1 LVQLTDDCFRG
12 DERLMPLK
20 EALGLL
26 AERITAVTESETVNL
41 VQAVG
46 RTLATSVTSARNVP
60 PHDNSAVD
68 GYALRFADLAPD
80 SETTLEIGG
89 RAAAGH
95 PYSGNT
101 APGQAIRIFT
111 GAAMPDGLDTVVMQ
125 EDASVDEDAKRVTV
139 PAGLSQ
145 GANRRLTAE
154 DVTAGDIVLAA
165 GRRLKAQD
173 IGLAASVGVAELSV
187 YRKLRAAVF
196 STGDEVRDPG
206 DSLGAGEIYDANRYF
221 LNGLISGLGAEVTD
235 VGILPDNPKSIRD
248 ALATAAETHDLIV
261 TSGGVSVG
269 EEDHVKPAVQALGS
283 LHFWRLAVKPGRPIA
298 LGQVAG
304 VPFVGLPGNP
314 AAAMVT
320 FLRFARPMILRLG
333 GATSVDPIIVRV
345 RAAFD
350 HKKKTGRREWVRAR
364 IQRGEDGTPEAH
376 KFPREGAGI
385 LTSMVESDGLLEL
398 PEDMSKLKA
407 GVMVDFIP
415 FSEVGA

>member
-1 LVQLTDDCFRG
+1 
-12 DERLMPLK
+12 MPLR
-20 EALGLL
+20 EALDLL
-26 AERITAVTESETVNL
+26 AERITAVTGSERISL
-41 VQAVG
+41 AQAVG
-46 RTLATSVTSARNVP
+46 CILAASVASTRNVP

-68 GYALRFADLAPD
+68 GYAVRFADLVPD

-95 PYSGNT
+95 PFSGT
-101 APGQAIRIFT
+101 VAPGQAIRIFT

-125 EDASVDEDAKRVTV
+125 EDTAVDEDGKLVTV
-139 PAGLSQ
+139 PAGLSE

-173 IGLAASVGVAELSV
+173 IGLAASVGVDELTV

-196 STGDEVRDPG
+196 STGDEVREPG
-206 DSLGAGEIYDANRYF
+206 DELGPGEIYDANRYF
-221 LNGLISGLGAEVTD
+221 LHGLIAGLGAEVTD
-235 VGILPDNPKSIRD
+235 VGILPDNPKSIQD

-333 GATSVDPIIVRV
+333 GATSVDPIILRV
-345 RAAFD
+345 RSAFD
-350 HKKKTGRREWVRAR
+350 QKKKTGRREWVRAR
-364 IQRGEDGTPEAH
+364 IRRGEDGTPEAH

-398 PEDMSKLKA
+398 PEDMSKLKEGA
-407 GVMVDFIP
+407 MVDFIP